1 MKLKSVATYQHVRF
15 ENANDSFFTIDN
27 PRKYANI
34 ELTLLDGAM
43 IEIKSPKDR
52 IIIFTT
58 NVAYVVPADAAV
70 KVVKAK

>member
-15 ENANDSFFTIDN
+15 ENANDSFFTIIND
-27 PRKYANI
+27 KKFKDL
-34 ELTLLDGAM
+34 ELTLLDGGM

-52 IIIFTT
+52 IIVFTT
-58 NVAYVVPADAAV
+58 NVAYVVPAEAAV